1 MMVIISYKAMNY
13 RIGSN
18 RVSMMRIYNGDY
30 FVRSDKL
37 SCRIQRSFYD
47 VN

>member
-1 MMVIISYKAMNY
+1 MVIISYKAMNY

-18 RVSMMRIYNGDY
+18 RILMTRIYNGDY

-37 SCRIQRSFYD
+37 SGRIQQSFYD
-47 VN
+47 LN